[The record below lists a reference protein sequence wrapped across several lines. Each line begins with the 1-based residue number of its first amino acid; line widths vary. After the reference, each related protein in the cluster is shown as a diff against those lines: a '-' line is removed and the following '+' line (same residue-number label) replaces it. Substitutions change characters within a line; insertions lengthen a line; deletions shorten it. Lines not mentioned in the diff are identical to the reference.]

1 MAKAKAAV
9 LKGKFPKTLPAG
21 ISVATINPKVYPT
34 RGKDE
39 DSKAYQARRK
49 KEGKKTSVRVYH
61 VDNAEGLKNVP
72 GFISEAAGGDGE
84 AGVQAGIAAW
94 NDYLA
99 GVSRLVTLDTAGES
113 LSIVPPIA
121 KVKTID
127 PFDVAA
133 SQVKVQYAARLAEGK
148 PMTDAELTAAFKA
161 LL

>member
-1 MAKAKAAV
+1 MAKSKAPV
-9 LKGKFPKTLPAG
+9 LKGKFPAKLPAG
-21 ISVATINPKVYPT
+21 ISVATINPKVYPV

-61 VDNAEGLKNVP
+61 IDNAEGLKNVP

-84 AGVQAGIAAW
+84 TGIQAGIAAW
-94 NDYLA
+94 NDYLS
-99 GVSRLVTLDTAGES
+99 GVSRLVTLDTVGES

-121 KVKTID
+121 KVKTVD
-127 PFDVAA
+127 PFDVASA
-133 SQVKVQYAARLAEGK
+133 KVGEQYKARMAEGK
-148 PMTDAELTAAFKA
+148 PMTDTEVAEAFKA